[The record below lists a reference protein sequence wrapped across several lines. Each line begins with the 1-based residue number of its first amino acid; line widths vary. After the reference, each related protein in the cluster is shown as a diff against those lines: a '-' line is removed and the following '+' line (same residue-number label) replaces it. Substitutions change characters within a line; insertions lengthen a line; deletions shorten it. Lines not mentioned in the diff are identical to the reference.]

1 MVFVVVLLSML
12 ILFIPQFKCCR
23 CPCFFCVVVAVVADI
38 AILLL
43 PSLLWLMHMLDNA
56 ISVAV
61 VVLPLLICS

>member
-12 ILFIPQFKCCR
+12 ILFIPQFTCCR
-23 CPCFFCVVVAVVADI
+23 CPCIFCAFVAIAADI
-38 AILLL
+38 VILLL

-61 VVLPLLICS
+61 VVLPLLICL